1 MNVLVMCSRGY
12 GQTYSAVNTKSE
24 YIAVG
29 LRDAGCVVRIL
40 DSVRGWHNTSCEI
53 NTNSEGIEYVS
64 FPKVL
69 FCNTYSNIKIY
80 KHILL
85 KYRQSGGINHIIIGM
100 EYMPIFIMLAKCAKS
115 CGYSVST
122 LSHEWHIG
130 MKTKGIVKS
139 VHKYW
144 QDLCFGRYVDA
155 ILPISHYLQTKC
167 EHFGKPMMLLPIL
180 GRYDALPSER
190 VENCFTYCAD
200 AGYLLRNKLILE
212 AFKILHTKHQNTRL
226 ALVLFGTEDDMSDV
240 RCTIEE
246 MKIAQHVTIL
256 NQIVQSELER
266 LYASS
271 SGLII
276 PLNPE
281 YLPDVAR
288 FSQKIAEY
296 VASGRPIITSNVGE
310 IPYYFKNNESAIIV
324 DYTPSAYAEGME
336 LLINNPLLATEVGRN
351 GYKTGMMNFNYR
363 DYGLNLK
370 NFISAIR

>member
-24 YIAVG
+24 YVAVG

-80 KHILL
+80 KQILL
-85 KYRQSGGINHIIIGM
+85 KYHQREGINHIIIGM

-130 MKTKGIVKS
+130 MRTKGIVKS
-139 VHKYW
+139 IHKYW
-144 QDLCFGRYVDA
+144 QDLFFGRYVDA
-155 ILPISHYLQTKC
+155 IFPISHYLQAKC
-167 EHFGKPMMLLPIL
+167 KRFGKPMMLLPIL
-180 GRYDALPSER
+180 GRYDVLLSEN
-190 VENCFTYCAD
+190 VENRFTYCAD
-200 AGYLLRNKLILE
+200 AGYLLRNKLILD
-212 AFKILHTKHQNTRL
+212 AFKILHTKHQNVSL
-226 ALVLFGTEDDMSDV
+226 SLVLFGTKEDMNDV

-246 MKIAQHVTIL
+246 MNIDPHVTIL
-256 NQIVQSELER
+256 TQIAQSELER

-271 SGLII
+271 LGLII
-276 PLNPE
+276 PLNPK
-281 YLPDVAR
+281 YQPDVAR

-310 IPYYFKNNESAIIV
+310 IPYYFTNKESAIIV
-324 DYTPSAYAEGME
+324 DYTPSSYAHGME
-336 LLINNPLLATEVGRN
+336 LLINNPILATEVGRN
-351 GYKTGMMNFNYR
+351 GYKIGRSNFNYI
-363 DYGLNLK
+363 DYGIRLK
-370 NFISAIR
+370 NFISAIY